1 MVWSSSAPKGLRRIN
16 RSTMRR
22 FLVFGL
28 VVACTAAGLRAQEAP
43 ARPAFEVT
51 SVKPTDL
58 SPQQI
63 DMRVLPGGT
72 LTATSVTLK
81 FLIRVAYG
89 VQDVQI
95 SGGPGW
101 METQRYNLLAK
112 PAENAKVQVLPM
124 LRSLLEDRFKLIV
137 GHTTKEVPVYELKM
151 ARADGKYG
159 PNLHQLEPG
168 DCPPEPAS
176 PGRTPAI
183 PCHAFLAGPGHVSGK
198 RVTLSALAV
207 NLSGTVQRP
216 VIDKTGVD
224 ASFDL
229 DMDWTPD
236 AGLGGRGELGLTRPD
251 DSAPSFF
258 TALQEQLGLKLEGAK
273 GPVEILVIERAE
285 KPDEN

>member
-1 MVWSSSAPKGLRRIN
+1 MRTTTRSAALFVGL
-16 RSTMRR
+16 T
-22 FLVFGL
+22 
-28 VVACTAAGLRAQEAP
+28 TAAGLRAQEAP
-43 ARPAFEVT
+43 ARAAFEVT

-151 ARADGKYG
+151 AKAGGKYG
-159 PNLHQLEPG
+159 PNLHQVEPG
-168 DCPPEPAS
+168 DCPPEPPS
-176 PGRTPAI
+176 PAKTPTL
-183 PCHAFLAGPGHVSGK
+183 PCHGFVAGPGHLTGK

-207 NLSGTVQRP
+207 NFSATVQRP
-216 VIDKTGVD
+216 VIDKSGVD
-224 ASFDL
+224 ANFDL
-229 DMDWTPD
+229 ELDWTPD
-236 AGLGGRGELGLTRPD
+236 PGLGARGELGLTRPD

-258 TALQEQLGLKLEGAK
+258 TAVQEQLGLKLEGAK
-273 GPVEILVIERAE
+273 GPVDILVIERAE
-285 KPDEN
+285 KPDAN